1 MAQTEVHD
9 PRAEHTDS
17 PDADHGASVPPGIG
31 NGSRLA
37 QDLRTM
43 KVLWHRETIRF
54 SRNRLRIAMGMVTPL
69 MFLLVLGT
77 GLNSAMSE
85 DSLRDFRAFL
95 FPGVVLMSVQ
105 APAIAVGASIVWD
118 RRSGFLRQMLVAP
131 VRRSAIL
138 VGTCLGGATSGAA
151 YGVLV
156 LLLGP
161 VADVPYHP
169 MLLVVLLQVILVSF
183 SFTALG
189 VAAAVCIR
197 RPETF
202 QVAVSMC
209 MLPLFF
215 LSGAMFPVDG
225 LPGWLG
231 TLVRLNPLTYAVDAL
246 RRSMPGDAAV
256 AMGDGSVSPEWWGW
270 TPPVLVEAGLVAT
283 LAVLALAVATRRFS
297 RVE

>member
-1 MAQTEVHD
+1 MA
-9 PRAEHTDS
+9 HTDVRDAQAGPAAA
-17 PDADHGASVPPGIG
+17 PDLILTA
-31 NGSRLA
+31 RLPEA
-37 QDLRTM
+37 TGTGGRIARDLRTVA
-43 KVLWHRETIRF
+43 VLWRRETIRF
-54 SRNRLRIAMGMVTPL
+54 GRNKLRIAMGMVTPL

-77 GLNSAMSE
+77 GLNSTMSD
-85 DSLRDFRAFL
+85 DSLRNFRAFL

-138 VGTCLGGATSGAA
+138 IGTCLGGATSGAA

-156 LLLGP
+156 LVLAP
-161 VADVPYHP
+161 VAEVPYHP
-169 MLLVVLLQVILVSF
+169 QLLVVLLQLALISF
-183 SFTALG
+183 AFTALG

-202 QVAVSMC
+202 QVAVSLC
-209 MLPLFF
+209 MMPLFF
-215 LSGAMFPVDG
+215 LSGAMFPATG

-231 TLVRLNPLTYAVDAL
+231 MAVRLNPLTYAVDAL
-246 RRSMPGDAAV
+246 RRTMPGEGSAV
-256 AMGDGSVSPEWWGW
+256 GSRSASPEWWGW
-270 TPPVLVEAGLVAT
+270 TPPVLLETGLIAV
-283 LAVLALAVATRRFS
+283 LAVLALALATRRFA

>member
-1 MAQTEVHD
+1 MAQTEVHRA
-9 PRAEHTDS
+9 RAER
-17 PDADHGASVPPGIG
+17 AGPPGRARPAPAPPDSAG
-31 NGSRLA
+31 GGRA
-37 QDLRTM
+37 ARDLRTV

-54 SRNRLRIAMGMVTPL
+54 SRNKLRIAMGMVTPL

-169 MLLVVLLQVILVSF
+169 QLLLVLLQVVLVSF
-183 SFTALG
+183 AFTALG

-202 QVAVSMC
+202 QVAVSLC

-231 TLVRLNPLTYAVDAL
+231 TVVRLNPLTYAVDAL
-246 RRSMPGDAAV
+246 RRTMPGDGAT
-256 AMGDGSVSPEWWGW
+256 AMGGGSVSPEWWGW
-270 TPPVLVEAGLVAT
+270 TPPVLAETGLIA
-283 LAVLALAVATRRFS
+283 AFALLSLTIATRRFS